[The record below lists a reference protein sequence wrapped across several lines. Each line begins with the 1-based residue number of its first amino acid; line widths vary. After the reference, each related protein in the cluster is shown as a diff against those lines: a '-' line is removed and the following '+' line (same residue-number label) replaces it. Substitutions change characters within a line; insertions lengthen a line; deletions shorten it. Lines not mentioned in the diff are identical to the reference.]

1 MNVRIRPI
9 HRNDAVYLN
18 QMRTMPGVFENILG
32 YPSERL
38 EKSESFASSVSDFS
52 HQFAAVVRDDSGAE
66 RVIGTAGFH
75 IASNPRMKHCA
86 TLGIMIHRDFQ
97 GKGIGDMLMKA
108 LTDLADNWLMLVRLE
123 LTVFVDNEKA
133 IHLYEKHGFEIEG
146 RIRKS
151 GIRNGEYVDSYMMSR
166 IRNC

>member
-9 HRNDAVYLN
+9 HRNDVVYLN

-66 RVIGTAGFH
+66 SETVNMSIH
-75 IASNPRMKHCA
+75 I
-86 TLGIMIHRDFQ
+86 
-97 GKGIGDMLMKA
+97 
-108 LTDLADNWLMLVRLE
+108 
-123 LTVFVDNEKA
+123 
-133 IHLYEKHGFEIEG
+133 
-146 RIRKS
+146 
-151 GIRNGEYVDSYMMSR
+151 
-166 IRNC
+166 